1 MGSVQTL
8 EKSVNWSVHS
18 RGRRGSESLAGED
31 VRISSDNLF
40 VTCGPDTSCAGLLSS
55 LRTQNRTL
63 ASYPAKSKRTSIG
76 EWISKRSPS
85 VGNFSQGGPEEQVR
99 SLRVV
104 LGNGKA
110 IDTGYHPISNFSTG
124 YDLNRLFVGS
134 YDTLGRLTQVT
145 LKLIPSW
152 EAIMPITYSFPSSEA
167 TFEALDRVIRG
178 GTSPYHISISI
189 VPSYSGKEPSN
200 LLDICY
206 TGSKDVLN
214 VEGEKISVELEGL
227 NGKREATEVSNER
240 WLKRFLSDRIVNMGH
255 TLMEEVHVPL
265 AAFNNF
271 LSAAGS
277 INTPLAFSC
286 VLLDRQFVA
295 IGISLPKE
303 VSTQVDL
310 KDQRADIRKLLPS
323 VGGYCE
329 GLSSW
334 IESQAQKEDGGSVGR
349 TMASVK
355 TGADS
360 QGRIASPAMDGI
372 ISKYALQKDVGEWR
386 SKVSR
391 SRLKKLWPPKWGKLN
406 AKLRESLESIVGDQN
421 VAFDEFMKYYYT
433 HDLAPLP
440 KLVELVFE
448 MIPDAVARPQNAE
461 QIAAIVELA
470 RKNNIPLVGRGGGSW
485 GFGGAIAT
493 QGGILLDL
501 SSMRKVLDID
511 EERMLAY
518 CEPSVTWEELSTQVE
533 RKGLMIGASPSSAPV
548 ATIGGWTN
556 TGGAGVGSYKYGTAY
571 SQVASLKAVMSNG
584 GIIDTES
591 GGCSNRGP
599 GYDLNALFSGSEG
612 SLGIVTEVAVKLYPL
627 AEETR
632 PLAYSFENA
641 MALQRPLMKIS
652 QSNITPFNIG
662 FYDEKN
668 FEFLRLL
675 GKDAPEVG
683 SLLSIALRDSTSVND
698 VNEKALD
705 KLMVES
711 GGKKESEELASHEW
725 EERSYELRIRRLGP
739 GGTIGEGVIPTTR
752 LAEMLSRAAKISK
765 EMKIMS
771 TLRGVVVDR
780 NSVAFMPFYL
790 SNERFPIESLASM
803 GFVKRIID
811 EAVKLDGRPSG
822 LGVWFAW
829 NLNSLHGKEGAR
841 VIRNIKEIID
851 IENIMNPGKMTEMRV
866 KWGIPIPGF
875 LMNIGL
881 NLLGMM
887 KKALPRAKIDA
898 FQTGG

>member
-1 MGSVQTL
+1 LRKQ
-8 EKSVNWSVHS
+8 
-18 RGRRGSESLAGED
+18 
-31 VRISSDNLF
+31 NL
-40 VTCGPDTSCAGLLSS
+40 
-55 LRTQNRTL
+55 TL
-63 ASYPAKSKRTSIG
+63 ASYPATSKGTTIG

-85 VGNFSQGGPEEQVR
+85 VGSFSQGGPEEQVR

-104 LGNGKA
+104 LGSGKA
-110 IDTGYHPISNFSTG
+110 IDTGYHPISSFSTG
-124 YDLNRLFVGS
+124 NDLNRLFVGS
-134 YDTLGRLTQVT
+134 YDTLGKLSEVT

-152 EAIMPITYSFPSSEA
+152 EAVMPITYSFPNSEA
-167 TFEALDRVIRG
+167 LLEATTRAIGG
-178 GTSPYHISISI
+178 GTSPYHISITI
-189 VPSYSGKEPSN
+189 MPSHSGKEPSN
-200 LLDICY
+200 LLEICY
-206 TGSKDVLN
+206 AGSKDVLS
-214 VEGEKISVELEGL
+214 VEGEKIGAELEGL
-227 NGKREATEVSNER
+227 DGKREAAEVANER
-240 WLKRFLSDRIVNMGH
+240 WLKRFLSDRIVDMEH
-255 TLMEEVHVPL
+255 ALVEEVHVPL
-265 AAFNNF
+265 ASLRDF

-277 INTPLAFSC
+277 IDAPLAFSG
-286 VLLDRQFVA
+286 VLLDRQYAA
-295 IGISLPKE
+295 IGISVPKDI
-303 VSTQVDL
+303 STEVDL
-310 KDQRADIRKLLPS
+310 KGLRASIRKLLPS
-323 VGGYCE
+323 VGGYRE
-329 GLSSW
+329 GLGSW
-334 IESQAQKEDGGSVGR
+334 IESHSQKEDSGSVGR

-355 TGADS
+355 TGADI
-360 QGRIASPAMDGI
+360 QGRVASPAMDAI
-372 ISKYALQKDVGEWR
+372 ISKYSLQKDVGEWR

-391 SRLKKLWPPKWGKLN
+391 SSLKKLWPPKRGRLR
-406 AKLRESLESIVGDQN
+406 AKLRRNLKSIVGDQN
-421 VAFDEFMKYYYT
+421 VAFDEFTKYYYT

-440 KLVELVFE
+440 KLVELAFD

-461 QIAAIVELA
+461 QIAAIMELA

-493 QGGILLDL
+493 QGGIMLDL
-501 SSMRKVLDID
+501 SSMRNILDID
-511 EERMLAY
+511 EGRMLAH
-518 CEPSVTWEELSTQVE
+518 CEPSVTWEELSIQVE
-533 RKGLMIGASPSSAPV
+533 RKGLMIGACPSSAPV

-584 GIIDTES
+584 GMIDTES

-632 PLAYSFENA
+632 PLAYSFKNTT
-641 MALQRPLMKIS
+641 ALQPPLTRIS
-652 QSNITPFNIG
+652 QSNITPYNIS
-662 FYDEKN
+662 FYDDKN

-675 GKDAPEVG
+675 GEDAPEVG
-683 SLLSIALRDSTSVND
+683 SLLSIALQDSTSVND

-711 GGKKESEELASHEW
+711 GGEKESEELASHEW
-725 EERSYELRIRRLGP
+725 EERSYELRARRLGP
-739 GGTIGEGVIPTTR
+739 GGTIGEGVIPVTR
-752 LAEMLSRAAKISK
+752 LAEMLGRAAKISK

-841 VIRNIKEIID
+841 VIRNMKEIID
-851 IENIMNPGKMTEMRV
+851 IDGIMNPGKMTEMRV

-898 FQTGG
+898 LQTGG